1 MCSTHTQLWEALG
14 EEGSLGGIKELLFD
28 VLYHYPDMSLDLVA
42 QLSRLVLIV
51 PGR

>member
-14 EEGSLGGIKELLFD
+14 EERSLDGIKELLFD
-28 VLYHYPDMSLDLVA
+28 VYHYPDMSLDLVA